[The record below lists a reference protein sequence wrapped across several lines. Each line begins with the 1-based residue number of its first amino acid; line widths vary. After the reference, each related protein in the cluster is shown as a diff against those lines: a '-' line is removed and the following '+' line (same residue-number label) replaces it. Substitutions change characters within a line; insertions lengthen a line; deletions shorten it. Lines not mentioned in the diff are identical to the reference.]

1 MTGPIVVTGVA
12 GLLGGAV
19 ATLLTSE
26 GSRVLGLDRRR
37 PQRTAG
43 FPFEIDDLSD
53 AGVLTRR
60 FEGAA
65 AVIHCAAIA
74 RLGDAPEAEIF
85 SNNTA
90 TTMNVVLAAE
100 AAGVKRLVYASS
112 QSALGLAYAPRVVT
126 PDYLPV
132 DEAHPARPLEA
143 YGLSKL
149 VGEGICEMAARRGRL
164 ACLALR
170 FPVIW
175 HEAAFAECTG
185 RRLGNETQAAKSQ
198 WAYVDLRDAARACA
212 IAIRAQVGAPF
223 RVFNIGAPWPF
234 NMPDPAAALARYY
247 DDKVA
252 IRTGWKPGD
261 AVFSAERAQIDLGF
275 LAEWEWRVDKIV
287 RHATIGRQG
296 SVALLGRDSVGD
308 PPA

>member
-1 MTGPIVVTGVA
+1 MAGPIVVTGVA

-19 ATLLTSE
+19 AALLTSE

-37 PQRTAG
+37 PQGTAG

-60 FEGAA
+60 FDGAA

-100 AAGVKRLVYASS
+100 AAGVKRLLYVSS

-164 ACLALR
+164 ACLAIR

-212 IAIRAQVGAPF
+212 VATRASVVEPF
-223 RVFNIGAPWPF
+223 RVFNIAAPWPF
-234 NMPDPAAALARYY
+234 HMPDPADALARYY
-247 DDKVA
+247 GDEVPTRA
-252 IRTGWKPGD
+252 GWTSGD
-261 AVFSAERAQIDLGF
+261 AVFSAKRAHSELGF
-275 LAEWEWRVDKIV
+275 RAEWQWGEEAIIRN
-287 RHATIGRQG
+287 A
-296 SVALLGRDSVGD
+296 
-308 PPA
+308 

>member
-26 GSRVLGLDRRR
+26 GPRVLGLDRRR
-37 PQRTAG
+37 PQGTAG

-53 AGVLTRR
+53 AGVLARR
-60 FEGAA
+60 FDGAA

-112 QSALGLAYAPRVVT
+112 QSALGLAYAPRVVP

-132 DEAHPARPLEA
+132 DEAHPARPVEA

-212 IAIRAQVGAPF
+212 VAMRVHVEAPF
-223 RVFNIGAPWPF
+223 RIFNIAAPWPF
-234 NMPDPAAALARYY
+234 HMPDPARSIALHYG
-247 DDKVA
+247 DA
-252 IRTGWKPGD
+252 ISVRGGWKPGD
-261 AVFSAERAQIDLGF
+261 AAFAADRGLSELGF
-275 LAEWEWRVDKIV
+275 RAEWQWRDDAIV
-287 RHATIGRQG
+287 RR
-296 SVALLGRDSVGD
+296 S
-308 PPA
+308 